1 MKKGSDE
8 NMIFEWDD
16 KKEQINI
23 QKHGMDFKTASR
35 IFKDENRLEIY
46 DDLHSD
52 YEDRYIT
59 IGLID
64 KVMYV
69 ATVVYTERGND
80 VVRIISARKATPK
93 ERRKYYD
100 YSQRN

>member
-1 MKKGSDE
+1 
-8 NMIFEWDD
+8 MIFEWDD
-16 KKEQINI
+16 NKEQINI
-23 QKHGMDFKTASR
+23 KKHGMDFETASR
-35 IFKDENRLEIY
+35 IFLDENRLEIY

-64 KVMYV
+64 TVMYV
-69 ATVVYTERGND
+69 ATVIYTERGND

-100 YSQRN
+100 YS